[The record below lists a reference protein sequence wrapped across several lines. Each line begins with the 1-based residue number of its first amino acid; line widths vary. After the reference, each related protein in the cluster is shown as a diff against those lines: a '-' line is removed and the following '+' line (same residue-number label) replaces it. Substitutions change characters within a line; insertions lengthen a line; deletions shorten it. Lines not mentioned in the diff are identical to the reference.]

1 MEYEELLASP
11 GTPIAFHYLTVTF
24 RVGDRYLGT
33 QRVNYGD
40 PYSTIIFPEI
50 PAQEGSYGKWPEIG
64 DGVIMGNMVITGEYV
79 DSVRVIEA
87 RLSASMI
94 AEPAFQNSG
103 YTGHVCYSVRIENSG
118 KDAGEGFALRL
129 YNPYGTQKIA
139 VWCYDGNRWNE
150 IEYLDR
156 GSYVQVEMQGLEG
169 IYCIAVK
176 EDNTLLIAGIA
187 GGTAAVILLFVIVRK
202 IRKKRKMK

>member
-1 MEYEELLASP
+1 
-11 GTPIAFHYLTVTF
+11 
-24 RVGDRYLGT
+24 
-33 QRVNYGD
+33 
-40 PYSTIIFPEI
+40 
-50 PAQEGSYGKWPEIG
+50 
-64 DGVIMGNMVITGEYV
+64 
-79 DSVRVIEA
+79 
-87 RLSASMI
+87 MI

-118 KDAGEGFALRL
+118 KDVGESFALRL